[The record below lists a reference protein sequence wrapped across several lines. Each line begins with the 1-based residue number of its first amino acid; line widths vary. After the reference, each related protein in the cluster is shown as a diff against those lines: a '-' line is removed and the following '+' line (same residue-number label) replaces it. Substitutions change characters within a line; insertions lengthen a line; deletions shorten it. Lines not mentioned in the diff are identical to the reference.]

1 MAGMVVGKFHPLR
14 YYPPDL
20 SRKIEGPLLVGYLGT
35 RMPFFVCDSNFIN
48 FLLEVPENNNMT
60 LY

>member
-1 MAGMVVGKFHPLR
+1 MGKFHPLR